1 MKKIYVSF
9 RVSVHSM
16 PFYNGAIDCFMQ
28 DCNAHFGYNFTV
40 RIKRTDLDTFSII
53 TEFSEEDF
61 SVSPS
66 YNNILYTIRKGREL
80 FGGEFSIE
88 YQRKR
93 ESMVFL
99 ADCVFEKGKCTDRYF
114 DVIRYD
120 D

>member
-1 MKKIYVSF
+1 MKKIFLSF
-9 RVSVHSM
+9 RVSVSSM
-16 PFYNGAIDCFMQ
+16 AFFNGAIDCFMQ
-28 DCNAHFGYNFTV
+28 DCNARFGYDFSV
-40 RIKRTDLDTFSII
+40 KIKRTDLDTFSII
-53 TEFSEEDF
+53 AEFSDADF

-66 YNNILYTIRKGREL
+66 YGNILYTIRKGREL

-88 YQRKR
+88 YQHKCKN
-93 ESMVFL
+93 MVFL